1 MSQLNYRSK
10 VMNSGEQY
18 GILKNPDFVHR
29 FWWVLYFRIA
39 CSIFGMRIDS
49 TWLIFEQRSY
59 KLVYFTSLFAV
70 DIKTYRQIFLYV
82 ISDNHYSYHSV

>member
-29 FWWVLYFRIA
+29 F
-39 CSIFGMRIDS
+39 
-49 TWLIFEQRSY
+49 
-59 KLVYFTSLFAV
+59 
-70 DIKTYRQIFLYV
+70 
-82 ISDNHYSYHSV
+82 